1 MSHGG
6 FFTESNNFQDKKKKK
21 NKKGEFRK
29 RKWKRIRKAEAS

>member
-21 NKKGEFRK
+21 KKGEFRK